1 MINNF
6 YPFFSVGD
14 QEHGTT
20 LNQSQLPLTSFTS
33 TTNNKAATTTSHTAL
48 HTHSSVH
55 TTQDTPAH
63 IGPSASSVQDLS
75 TTTTTTTTAAPSPPK
90 VFKEI
95 CSILPLSSGG
105 KKKRY
110 DLSNI
115 ILMLKEYDVY
125 FIGYFTCKCFSN
137 LTVSRWLFL
146 CKQMQNHSGR
156 TSAAGGTPRVHVLL
170 VPSGVPESRQ

>member
-1 MINNF
+1 MCLVISPVTGLPLCFCDGTHFITDDLHRIIMMTNDQ
-6 YPFFSVGD
+6 PFSFSVGD

-20 LNQSQLPLTSFTS
+20 LNQSQLLLTSFPTS
-33 TTNNKAATTTSHTAL
+33 TSTTTTTNNKTATTTSHTAL

-55 TTQDTPAH
+55 ATQDTPAH
-63 IGPSASSVQDLS
+63 IRPSASSTQDLS
-75 TTTTTTTTAAPSPPK
+75 TTTTAAPSPPK

-115 ILMLKEYDVY
+115 ILILKTKIKFGTYHY
-125 FIGYFTCKCFSN
+125 F
-137 LTVSRWLFL
+137 L
-146 CKQMQNHSGR
+146 
-156 TSAAGGTPRVHVLL
+156 
-170 VPSGVPESRQ
+170 